1 MRYKENISNSD
12 TKNSNSNTKTISD
25 KQNVNNTQKNN
36 MQQNISNS
44 SNKESAQNSRIISKT
59 VDFLTF
65 LIKRSASAV
74 LVLTL
79 IAVVLFLIFFMLP
92 ANPAQLAC
100 GKPCTPER
108 LARVSAFMGTDAPW
122 YEQLGNYIRGIFFGR
137 EFGTNSASS
146 GISAAGAAVGAAGS
160 AAGAASSA
168 GAAIIC
174 SSPCLGW
181 SFTLNEPVTDLI
193 MSRFTVTASLAIG
206 AALLWVII
214 GVVTGVIS
222 ASKEGSLF
230 DRAFRALS
238 SIGISSPAYLIGM
251 LAILAFAVYLPIF
264 PTGGY
269 VNFSD
274 NPLGW
279 LQHLLLPWIVLA
291 LLNAAYYTRLTRA
304 HMLDELQQDYMRT
317 ALAKGMPR
325 TKVITRHALPNV
337 MLPVLTM
344 FGLDLGGLLGGAVI
358 TERVFSMQGL
368 GSLLLDSVKNLDLQ
382 VLVGVTLFAA
392 ALVIVANLI
401 VDICYRFVDP
411 RAAVC

>member
-12 TKNSNSNTKTISD
+12 TKTISD
-25 KQNVNNTQKNN
+25 KQNVNNTQKKN
-36 MQQNISNS
+36 MQRNISNN
-44 SNKESAQNSRIISKT
+44 SNNESAQNSRIISKT

-146 GISAAGAAVGAAGS
+146 GISAAGAAGAAAGS
-160 AAGAASSA
+160 AAGAAGAATSAA

-325 TKVITRHALPNV
+325 AKVITRHALPNV

>member
-12 TKNSNSNTKTISD
+12 TKNSNSSTKNISN
-25 KQNVNNTQKNN
+25 KQNVNNTQKKN
-36 MQQNISNS
+36 MQQNISNN
-44 SNKESAQNSRIISKT
+44 SNNESAKNSRIISKT

-146 GISAAGAAVGAAGS
+146 GISAAGAA
-160 AAGAASSA
+160 
-168 GAAIIC
+168 IIC

-193 MSRFTVTASLAIG
+193 MSRFAVTASLAIG

-238 SIGISSPAYLIGM
+238 SVGISSPAYLIGM

-274 NPLGW
+274 DPLGW

-401 VDICYRFVDP
+401 VDICYRSIDP

>member
-12 TKNSNSNTKTISD
+12 TKNSNSSTKNISD
-25 KQNVNNTQKNN
+25 KQNVNNTQKKN
-36 MQQNISNS
+36 MQQNISNN
-44 SNKESAQNSRIISKT
+44 SNNESAKNPRIISKT
-59 VDFLTF
+59 IDFLTF

-146 GISAAGAAVGAAGS
+146 GISAAGAA
-160 AAGAASSA
+160 
-168 GAAIIC
+168 IIC

-193 MSRFTVTASLAIG
+193 MSRFAVTASLAIG

-238 SIGISSPAYLIGM
+238 SVGISSPAYLIGM

-274 NPLGW
+274 DPLGW

-291 LLNAAYYTRLTRA
+291 LLNAAYYTRLTCA

-401 VDICYRFVDP
+401 VDICYRFIDP

>member
-12 TKNSNSNTKTISD
+12 TKNSNSSTKNISN
-25 KQNVNNTQKNN
+25 KQNVNNTQKKN
-36 MQQNISNS
+36 MQQNISNN
-44 SNKESAQNSRIISKT
+44 SNNESAKNSRIISKT

-146 GISAAGAAVGAAGS
+146 GISAAGAA
-160 AAGAASSA
+160 
-168 GAAIIC
+168 IIC

-193 MSRFTVTASLAIG
+193 MSRFAVTASLAIG

-238 SIGISSPAYLIGM
+238 SVGISSPAYLIGM

-274 NPLGW
+274 DPLGW

-344 FGLDLGGLLGGAVI
+344 FGLNLGGLLGGAVI

-401 VDICYRFVDP
+401 VDICYRFSDP

>member
-12 TKNSNSNTKTISD
+12 TKNSNSSTKNISD
-25 KQNVNNTQKNN
+25 KQNVNNTQKKN
-36 MQQNISNS
+36 MQQNISNN
-44 SNKESAQNSRIISKT
+44 SNNESAKNPRIISKT

-137 EFGTNSASS
+137 EFGTNSASL
-146 GISAAGAAVGAAGS
+146 GISA
-160 AAGAASSA
+160 A

-193 MSRFTVTASLAIG
+193 MSRFAVTASLAIG

-238 SIGISSPAYLIGM
+238 SVGISSPAYLIGM

-274 NPLGW
+274 DPLGW

-401 VDICYRFVDP
+401 VDICYRFIDP

>member
-1 MRYKENISNSD
+1 MSN
-12 TKNSNSNTKTISD
+12 
-25 KQNVNNTQKNN
+25 KQNTQNTQNTQNAQSAQQNIINTQK
-36 MQQNISNS
+36 MS
-44 SNKESAQNSRIISKT
+44 SNQSAANSRIIGKIF
-59 VDFLTF
+59 DFLVF
-65 LIKRSASAV
+65 IGKRSASSV

-137 EFGTNSASS
+137 EFGTNSAFS
-146 GISAAGAAVGAAGS
+146 GISAAGAAGAACA
-160 AAGAASSA
+160 AAGA

-193 MSRFTVTASLAIG
+193 MSRFAVTASLAIG

-238 SIGISSPAYLIGM
+238 SVGISSPAYLIGM

-274 NPLGW
+274 DPLGW

>member
-12 TKNSNSNTKTISD
+12 TKNSNSSTKNISN
-25 KQNVNNTQKNN
+25 KQNVNNTQKKN
-36 MQQNISNS
+36 MQQNISNN
-44 SNKESAQNSRIISKT
+44 SNNESAKNSRIISKT

-146 GISAAGAAVGAAGS
+146 GISAAGAA
-160 AAGAASSA
+160 
-168 GAAIIC
+168 IIC

-193 MSRFTVTASLAIG
+193 MSRFAVTASLAIG

-230 DRAFRALS
+230 DRAVRALS
-238 SIGISSPAYLIGM
+238 SVGISSPAYLIGM

-274 NPLGW
+274 DPLGW

-401 VDICYRFVDP
+401 VDICYRFIDP

>member
-12 TKNSNSNTKTISD
+12 TKNSNSSTKNISN
-25 KQNVNNTQKNN
+25 KQNVNNTQKKN
-36 MQQNISNS
+36 MQQNIGNNSN
-44 SNKESAQNSRIISKT
+44 NESAKNPRIISKT

-146 GISAAGAAVGAAGS
+146 GISAAGAA
-160 AAGAASSA
+160 
-168 GAAIIC
+168 IIC

-193 MSRFTVTASLAIG
+193 MSRFAVTASLAIG

-238 SIGISSPAYLIGM
+238 SVGISSPAYLIGM

-269 VNFSD
+269 VNFLD
-274 NPLGW
+274 DPLGW

-401 VDICYRFVDP
+401 VDICYRFIDP

>member
-12 TKNSNSNTKTISD
+12 TKNSNSSTKNITN
-25 KQNVNNTQKNN
+25 KQNVNNTQKKN
-36 MQQNISNS
+36 MQQNISNN
-44 SNKESAQNSRIISKT
+44 SNNESAKNPRIISKT

-146 GISAAGAAVGAAGS
+146 GISAAGAA
-160 AAGAASSA
+160 
-168 GAAIIC
+168 IIC

-193 MSRFTVTASLAIG
+193 MSRFAVTASLAIG

-238 SIGISSPAYLIGM
+238 SVGISSPAYLIGM

-274 NPLGW
+274 DPLGW

-392 ALVIVANLI
+392 AFVIVANLI
-401 VDICYRFVDP
+401 VDICYRFIDP

>member
-12 TKNSNSNTKTISD
+12 TKNSNSSTKNISN
-25 KQNVNNTQKNN
+25 KQNVNNTQKKN
-36 MQQNISNS
+36 MQQNISNN
-44 SNKESAQNSRIISKT
+44 SNNESAKNSRIISKT

-146 GISAAGAAVGAAGS
+146 GISAAGD
-160 AAGAASSA
+160 
-168 GAAIIC
+168 AIIC

-193 MSRFTVTASLAIG
+193 MSRFAVTASLAIG

-238 SIGISSPAYLIGM
+238 SVGISSPAYLIGM

-269 VNFSD
+269 VNFLD
-274 NPLGW
+274 DPLGW

-392 ALVIVANLI
+392 AFVIVANLI
-401 VDICYRFVDP
+401 VDICYRFIDP

>member
-12 TKNSNSNTKTISD
+12 TKTSNSNTKTISD

-44 SNKESAQNSRIISKT
+44 SNKESAQNSRVISKT

-146 GISAAGAAVGAAGS
+146 GISAAGAAGAATS
-160 AAGAASSA
+160 AAGAA

>member
-12 TKNSNSNTKTISD
+12 TKNSNSSTKNISN
-25 KQNVNNTQKNN
+25 KQNVNNTQKKN
-36 MQQNISNS
+36 MQQNISNN
-44 SNKESAQNSRIISKT
+44 SNNESAKNSRIISKT

-146 GISAAGAAVGAAGS
+146 GISAAGAA
-160 AAGAASSA
+160 
-168 GAAIIC
+168 IIC

-193 MSRFTVTASLAIG
+193 MSRFAVTASLAIG

-238 SIGISSPAYLIGM
+238 SVGISSPAYLIGM

-274 NPLGW
+274 DPLGW

-325 TKVITRHALPNV
+325 TKVITRHVLPNV

-401 VDICYRFVDP
+401 VDICYRFIDP

>member
-12 TKNSNSNTKTISD
+12 TKNSNSSTKNISN
-25 KQNVNNTQKNN
+25 KQNVNNTQKKN
-36 MQQNISNS
+36 MQQNISNN
-44 SNKESAQNSRIISKT
+44 SNNESAKNSRIISKT

-146 GISAAGAAVGAAGS
+146 GISAAGAA
-160 AAGAASSA
+160 
-168 GAAIIC
+168 IIC

-193 MSRFTVTASLAIG
+193 MSRFAVTASLAIG

-238 SIGISSPAYLIGM
+238 SVGISSPAYLIGM

-274 NPLGW
+274 DPLGW

-392 ALVIVANLI
+392 AFVIVANLI
-401 VDICYRFVDP
+401 VDICYRFIDP

>member
-12 TKNSNSNTKTISD
+12 TKNSNSSTKNISN
-25 KQNVNNTQKNN
+25 KQNVNNTQKKN
-36 MQQNISNS
+36 MQQNISNN
-44 SNKESAQNSRIISKT
+44 SNNESAKNSRISSKT

-146 GISAAGAAVGAAGS
+146 GISAAGAA
-160 AAGAASSA
+160 
-168 GAAIIC
+168 IIC

-193 MSRFTVTASLAIG
+193 MSRFAVTASLAIG

-238 SIGISSPAYLIGM
+238 SVGISSPAYLIGM

-274 NPLGW
+274 DPLGW

-401 VDICYRFVDP
+401 VDICYRFIDP

>member
-12 TKNSNSNTKTISD
+12 TKNSNSSTKNISD
-25 KQNVNNTQKNN
+25 KQNVNNTQKKN
-36 MQQNISNS
+36 MQQNISNN
-44 SNKESAQNSRIISKT
+44 SNNESAQNSRVISKT

-137 EFGTNSASS
+137 EFGTNSAYT
-146 GISAAGAAVGAAGS
+146 GISSAGAAGA
-160 AAGAASSA
+160 A

-193 MSRFTVTASLAIG
+193 MSRFAVTASLAIG

>member
-12 TKNSNSNTKTISD
+12 TKNSNISTKNISN
-25 KQNVNNTQKNN
+25 KQNVNNTQKKN
-36 MQQNISNS
+36 MQQNISNN
-44 SNKESAQNSRIISKT
+44 SNNESAKNSRIISKT

-146 GISAAGAAVGAAGS
+146 GISAAGAA
-160 AAGAASSA
+160 
-168 GAAIIC
+168 IIC

-193 MSRFTVTASLAIG
+193 MSRFAVTASLAIG

-238 SIGISSPAYLIGM
+238 SVGISSPAYLIGM

-269 VNFSD
+269 VNFLD
-274 NPLGW
+274 DPLGW

-401 VDICYRFVDP
+401 VDICYRFIDP

>member
-12 TKNSNSNTKTISD
+12 TKNSNSSTKNISD

-44 SNKESAQNSRIISKT
+44 SNKESAQNSRVISKT

-137 EFGTNSASS
+137 EFGTNSAYT
-146 GISAAGAAVGAAGS
+146 GISSAGAAAGS
-160 AAGAASSA
+160 AAS
-168 GAAIIC
+168 AAIIC

>member
-12 TKNSNSNTKTISD
+12 TKNSNSSTKNISN
-25 KQNVNNTQKNN
+25 KQNVNNTQKKN
-36 MQQNISNS
+36 MQQNISNN
-44 SNKESAQNSRIISKT
+44 SNNESAKNSRIISKT

-79 IAVVLFLIFFMLP
+79 IAVILFLIFFMLP

-146 GISAAGAAVGAAGS
+146 GISAAGAA
-160 AAGAASSA
+160 
-168 GAAIIC
+168 IIC

-193 MSRFTVTASLAIG
+193 MSRFAVTASLAIG

-238 SIGISSPAYLIGM
+238 SVGISSPAYLIGM

-274 NPLGW
+274 DPLGW

-401 VDICYRFVDP
+401 VDICYRFIDP

>member
-12 TKNSNSNTKTISD
+12 TKNSNSSTKNISN
-25 KQNVNNTQKNN
+25 KQNVNNTQKKN
-36 MQQNISNS
+36 MQQNISNN
-44 SNKESAQNSRIISKT
+44 SNNESAKNSRIISKT

-108 LARVSAFMGTDAPW
+108 LARVSAFMGTDVPW

-146 GISAAGAAVGAAGS
+146 GISAAGAA
-160 AAGAASSA
+160 
-168 GAAIIC
+168 IIC

-193 MSRFTVTASLAIG
+193 MSRFAVTASLAIG

-238 SIGISSPAYLIGM
+238 SVGISSPAYLIGM

-269 VNFSD
+269 VNFLD
-274 NPLGW
+274 DPLGW

-392 ALVIVANLI
+392 AFVIVANLI
-401 VDICYRFVDP
+401 VDICYRFIDP

>member
-12 TKNSNSNTKTISD
+12 TKNSNSSTKNISD
-25 KQNVNNTQKNN
+25 KQNVNNTQKKN
-36 MQQNISNS
+36 MQQNISNN
-44 SNKESAQNSRIISKT
+44 SNNESAQNSRVISKT

-137 EFGTNSASS
+137 EFGTNSAYT
-146 GISAAGAAVGAAGS
+146 GISSAGAAGA
-160 AAGAASSA
+160 A

-193 MSRFTVTASLAIG
+193 MSRFAVTASLAIG

-325 TKVITRHALPNV
+325 AKVITRHALPNV

-411 RAAVC
+411 RVAVC

>member
-12 TKNSNSNTKTISD
+12 TKNSNSSTKNISN
-25 KQNVNNTQKNN
+25 KQNVNNTQKKN
-36 MQQNISNS
+36 MQQNISNN
-44 SNKESAQNSRIISKT
+44 SNNESAKNPRIISKT

-146 GISAAGAAVGAAGS
+146 GISAAGD
-160 AAGAASSA
+160 
-168 GAAIIC
+168 AIIC

-193 MSRFTVTASLAIG
+193 MSRFAVTASLAIG

-238 SIGISSPAYLIGM
+238 SVGISSPAYLIGM

-274 NPLGW
+274 DPLGW

-401 VDICYRFVDP
+401 VDICYRFIDP

>member
-12 TKNSNSNTKTISD
+12 TKNSNSSTKNISN
-25 KQNVNNTQKNN
+25 KQNVNNTQKKN
-36 MQQNISNS
+36 MQQNISNN
-44 SNKESAQNSRIISKT
+44 SNNESAKNPRIISKT

-146 GISAAGAAVGAAGS
+146 GISAAGAA
-160 AAGAASSA
+160 
-168 GAAIIC
+168 IIC

-193 MSRFTVTASLAIG
+193 MSRFAVTASLAIG

-238 SIGISSPAYLIGM
+238 SVGISSPAYLIGM

-274 NPLGW
+274 DPLGW

-392 ALVIVANLI
+392 AFVIVANLI
-401 VDICYRFVDP
+401 VDICYRFIDP

>member
-12 TKNSNSNTKTISD
+12 TKNSNSSTKNISN
-25 KQNVNNTQKNN
+25 KQNVNNTQKKN
-36 MQQNISNS
+36 MQQNISNN
-44 SNKESAQNSRIISKT
+44 SNNESAKNSRIISKT

-146 GISAAGAAVGAAGS
+146 GISAAGAA
-160 AAGAASSA
+160 
-168 GAAIIC
+168 IIC

-193 MSRFTVTASLAIG
+193 MSRFAVTASLAIG

-238 SIGISSPAYLIGM
+238 SVGISSPAYLIGM

-269 VNFSD
+269 VNFLD
-274 NPLGW
+274 DPLGW
-279 LQHLLLPWIVLA
+279 LQHLLLPWIVLV

-401 VDICYRFVDP
+401 VDICYRFIDP

>member
-12 TKNSNSNTKTISD
+12 TKNSNSSTKNISN
-25 KQNVNNTQKNN
+25 KQNVNNTQKKN
-36 MQQNISNS
+36 MQQNISNN
-44 SNKESAQNSRIISKT
+44 SNNESAKNSRIISKT

-146 GISAAGAAVGAAGS
+146 GISAAGAA
-160 AAGAASSA
+160 
-168 GAAIIC
+168 IIC

-193 MSRFTVTASLAIG
+193 MSRFAVTASLAIG

-238 SIGISSPAYLIGM
+238 SVGISSPAYLIGM

-274 NPLGW
+274 DPLGW

-392 ALVIVANLI
+392 ALVIVANLV
-401 VDICYRFVDP
+401 VDVCYRFIDP

>member
-1 MRYKENISNSD
+1 MSN
-12 TKNSNSNTKTISD
+12 
-25 KQNVNNTQKNN
+25 KQNTQNTQNTQNAQSAQQNIINTQK
-36 MQQNISNS
+36 MS
-44 SNKESAQNSRIISKT
+44 SNQSAANLRIIGKIS
-59 VDFLTF
+59 DFLVF
-65 LIKRSASAV
+65 IGKRAASAI

-137 EFGTNSASS
+137 EFTDSS
-146 GISAAGAAVGAAGS
+146 GATIVCAG
-160 AAGAASSA
+160 
-168 GAAIIC
+168 
-174 SSPCLGW
+174 PCLGW
-181 SFTLNEPVTDLI
+181 SFTLNEPVTNLI
-193 MSRFTVTASLAIG
+193 MSRFVVTASLATG
-206 AALLWVII
+206 AAVLWLTV
-214 GVVTGVIS
+214 GVATGVIS
-222 ASKEGSLF
+222 AAKEGSF
-230 DRAFRALS
+230 IDRALRALS
-238 SIGISSPAYLIGM
+238 SVGISSPAYLIGM

-269 VNFSD
+269 VSFAES
-274 NPLGW
+274 PLDW
-279 LQHLLLPWIVLA
+279 LQHLLLPWLVLA

-325 TKVITRHALPNV
+325 SKAVTRHAMPNA

-344 FGLDLGGLLGGAVI
+344 FGLDLGSLLGGAVI

-392 ALVIVANLI
+392 AIVIVANLV
-401 VDICYRFVDP
+401 VDVCYRFVDP

>member
-12 TKNSNSNTKTISD
+12 TKNSNSSTKNISN
-25 KQNVNNTQKNN
+25 KQNVNNTQKKN
-36 MQQNISNS
+36 MQQNISNN
-44 SNKESAQNSRIISKT
+44 SNNESAKNSRIISKT

-146 GISAAGAAVGAAGS
+146 GISAAGAA
-160 AAGAASSA
+160 
-168 GAAIIC
+168 IIC

-193 MSRFTVTASLAIG
+193 MSRFAVTASLAIG

-230 DRAFRALS
+230 NRAFRALS
-238 SIGISSPAYLIGM
+238 SVGISSPAYLIGM

-274 NPLGW
+274 DPLGW

-401 VDICYRFVDP
+401 VDICYRFIDP

>member
-12 TKNSNSNTKTISD
+12 TKNSNSSTKNISN
-25 KQNVNNTQKNN
+25 KQNVNNTQKKN
-36 MQQNISNS
+36 MQQNISNN
-44 SNKESAQNSRIISKT
+44 SNNESAKNSRIISKT

-146 GISAAGAAVGAAGS
+146 GISAAGAA
-160 AAGAASSA
+160 
-168 GAAIIC
+168 IIC

-193 MSRFTVTASLAIG
+193 MSRFAVTASLAIG

-214 GVVTGVIS
+214 GAVTGVIS

-238 SIGISSPAYLIGM
+238 SVGISSPAYLIGM

-269 VNFSD
+269 VNFLD
-274 NPLGW
+274 DPLGW

-401 VDICYRFVDP
+401 VDICYRFIDP